1 MALMVLMGLYFAI
14 EFGQCRCR
22 VRVED
27 LNWAFAI
34 EFDAAIVL
42 DGISYFPELDKI
54 FTLLERHQASTG
66 IHFPEARQRE
76 VLRNR
81 ERLVG
86 IRW

>member
-1 MALMVLMGLYFAI
+1 MALMGLYFAI

-34 EFDAAIVL
+34 EFDAVIVS
-42 DGISYFPELDKI
+42 DGISCFPDFDNMKYSP
-54 FTLLERHQASTG
+54 LLERHQASTG